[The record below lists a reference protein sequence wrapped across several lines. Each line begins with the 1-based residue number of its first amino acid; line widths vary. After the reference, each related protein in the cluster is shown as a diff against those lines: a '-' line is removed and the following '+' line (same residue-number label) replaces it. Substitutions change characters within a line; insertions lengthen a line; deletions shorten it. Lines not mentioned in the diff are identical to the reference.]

1 LVKITTTHR
10 EIEERCSLHLSYFF
24 AIINNN
30 QSKGSMTKIKK
41 TKLSFEE
48 IYKRLDL
55 RELVIVHTKDEMKPL
70 LLHAN
75 DNQLYEMPEG
85 YLVYDSRFYY
95 KKI

>member
-1 LVKITTTHR
+1 M
-10 EIEERCSLHLSYFF
+10 HLSYFF
-24 AIINNN
+24 VIINNN
-30 QSKGSMTKIKK
+30 QMKGIMTKIKK
-41 TKLSFEE
+41 MNLSFEE

-55 RELVIVHTKDEMKPL
+55 RELVIVHTKEDMKPL

-85 YLVYDSRFYY
+85 YLAYDSRFYY

>member
-1 LVKITTTHR
+1 MKDI
-10 EIEERCSLHLSYFF
+10 
-24 AIINNN
+24 
-30 QSKGSMTKIKK
+30 MTKIKK
-41 TKLSFEE
+41 MSLSFEE

-75 DNQLYEMPEG
+75 DNELYEMPEG
-85 YLVYDSRFYY
+85 YLAYDSRFYY

>member
-1 LVKITTTHR
+1 MHR
-10 EIEERCSLHLSYFF
+10 AIKERCSLHLSYFF

-30 QSKGSMTKIKK
+30 QMKDIMTKIKK
-41 TKLSFEE
+41 MNLSFEE

-55 RELVIVHTKDEMKPL
+55 RELVIVHTKEDMKPL

-85 YLVYDSRFYY
+85 YLAYDSRFYY

>member
-1 LVKITTTHR
+1 M
-10 EIEERCSLHLSYFF
+10 S
-24 AIINNN
+24 
-30 QSKGSMTKIKK
+30 
-41 TKLSFEE
+41 LSFEE

-55 RELVIVHTKDEMKPL
+55 REFVIVHTKDEMKPL

-85 YLVYDSRFYY
+85 YLAYDSRFYY

>member
-1 LVKITTTHR
+1 
-10 EIEERCSLHLSYFF
+10 
-24 AIINNN
+24 
-30 QSKGSMTKIKK
+30 MTKIKK
-41 TKLSFEE
+41 MNLSFEE

-55 RELVIVHTKDEMKPL
+55 RELVIVHTKEDMKPL

-85 YLVYDSRFYY
+85 YLSYDSRFYY

>member
-1 LVKITTTHR
+1 
-10 EIEERCSLHLSYFF
+10 
-24 AIINNN
+24 
-30 QSKGSMTKIKK
+30 MTKIKK
-41 TKLSFEE
+41 MSLSFEE

-75 DNQLYEMPEG
+75 DNQLDEMPEG
-85 YLVYDSRFYY
+85 SLAYDSRFYY